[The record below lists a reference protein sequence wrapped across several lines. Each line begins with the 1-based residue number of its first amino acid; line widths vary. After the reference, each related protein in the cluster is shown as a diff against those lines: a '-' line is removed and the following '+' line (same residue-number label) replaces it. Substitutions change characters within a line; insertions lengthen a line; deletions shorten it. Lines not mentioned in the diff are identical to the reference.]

1 VGCTLQDSQR
11 TFPTKTGIRLLITDE
26 RSAPVEPQVPVAAA
40 MEASTSTGGE
50 GTQRRQARNSGSS
63 GPTNLT
69 VVQYNVLSDA
79 LSGADA
85 GFTSLPPDEMDFS
98 ARGPALVKKILSA
111 NADIVCLQEADHYH
125 DLFSPQLFA
134 AVGRRR
140 STASNPC

>member
-1 VGCTLQDSQR
+1 M
-11 TFPTKTGIRLLITDE
+11 
-26 RSAPVEPQVPVAAA
+26 EPSSP
-40 MEASTSTGGE
+40 ED
-50 GTQRRQARNSGSS
+50 TQRRRARNSGSS

-98 ARGPALVKKILSA
+98 ARGPALVNKILSA
-111 NADIVCLQEADHYH
+111 DADIVCLQEADHYH

-140 STASNPC
+140 LTASNPC